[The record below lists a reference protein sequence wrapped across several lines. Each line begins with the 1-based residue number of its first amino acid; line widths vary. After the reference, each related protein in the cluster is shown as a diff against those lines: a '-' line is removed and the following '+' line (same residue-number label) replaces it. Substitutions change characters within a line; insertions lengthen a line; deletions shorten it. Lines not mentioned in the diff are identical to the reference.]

1 MTTVS
6 IGFVLHMAGFYS
18 AGRAADMLAQARNT
32 GRLHMGWLAG
42 FGVVAGVLIVQA
54 TRVQ

>member
-1 MTTVS
+1 MTTMG

-32 GRLHMGWLAG
+32 GRLNRGWLAG
-42 FGVVAGVLIVQA
+42 FGVMAGVLIAQA
-54 TRVQ
+54 TRFQ

>member
-1 MTTVS
+1 MTTMG

-32 GRLHMGWLAG
+32 GRLAYSGDPER
-42 FGVVAGVLIVQA
+42 LIRSIVN
-54 TRVQ
+54 T